1 MISPASLVAHEALS
15 TFPVNFRI
23 IAFILPRF
31 LILLQFCHTNTCS
44 GSKCPTQGLQRSFS
58 RCSPIL
64 LFGMAG
70 VGSGLLFMLK
80 HIRLG
85 RRRRL
90 LQIFSNV
97 SSHLSSVYLINIHR
111 SFSHIFGI
119 AIDVWA
125 FDAVMP
131 LDAHCLF
138 ILDVL
143 TYSIIS
149 WPTEM
154 IFSRLTLMT
163 AFETVSYIS
172 RFPTFPAST
181 SAEYT

>member
-1 MISPASLVAHEALS
+1 
-15 TFPVNFRI
+15 
-23 IAFILPRF
+23 
-31 LILLQFCHTNTCS
+31 
-44 GSKCPTQGLQRSFS
+44 
-58 RCSPIL
+58 
-64 LFGMAG
+64 MAG

-97 SSHLSSVYLINIHR
+97 SSHLSSVYLINNFHR

-125 FDAVMP
+125 FDAVMI

-138 ILDVL
+138 ILAVL
-143 TYSIIS
+143 TY
-149 WPTEM
+149 
-154 IFSRLTLMT
+154 
-163 AFETVSYIS
+163 
-172 RFPTFPAST
+172 
-181 SAEYT
+181 

>member
-1 MISPASLVAHEALS
+1 MISTASLVAHEALS
-15 TFPVNFRI
+15 TFLVNFRI

-31 LILLQFCHTNTCS
+31 LILLQFRHTNTCS
-44 GSKCPTQGLQRSFS
+44 GSNCPAKGLQRSIS
-58 RCSPIL
+58 RCFQIL

-97 SSHLSSVYLINIHR
+97 SSHLSSVYLINNFHH

-125 FDAVMP
+125 FDAVMI

-138 ILDVL
+138 ILAVL
-143 TYSIIS
+143 TY
-149 WPTEM
+149 
-154 IFSRLTLMT
+154 
-163 AFETVSYIS
+163 
-172 RFPTFPAST
+172 
-181 SAEYT
+181 